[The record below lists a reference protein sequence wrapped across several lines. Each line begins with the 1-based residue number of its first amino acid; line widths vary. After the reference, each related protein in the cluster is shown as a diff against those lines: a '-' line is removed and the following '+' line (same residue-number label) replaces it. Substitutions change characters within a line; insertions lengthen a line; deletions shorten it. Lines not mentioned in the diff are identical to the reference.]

1 MRLLVTFFSFND
13 VFFFPLCVAVCY
25 FILRKS
31 AQRVKDPVISKLY
44 FKAFYFKIFCVI
56 VFTLITEF
64 YFKGGD
70 TGLYYQ
76 AIKDMRAA
84 IEADSKNFWVALTS
98 PKLDPNNPLF
108 PFFYYDNY
116 ADDLTYGY
124 MISPHNFFTPR
135 LGLIPS
141 YLFGNSYI
149 SINMCF
155 GFFALTGAIRLFK
168 FFHYFYPNMYREIAT
183 ATLFLPGVAYWSSG
197 LLKDPATFA
206 CIGIILYGFLNIFF
220 RKKNYVSSI
229 IWIVFCSYLLLVIK
243 VYILLVLVL
252 SVLIWQFAEFNKLIK
267 DKTLRRIFTV
277 LTFSAA
283 IVVGIFMLNYLT
295 SFEAAQDFQLNKLIE
310 SAERERMGYQSISQ
324 QLSGTDSHFEIN
336 TSNPVSLVLGGIVAT
351 FYRPFLWEINT
362 PIALLSAAESF
373 VFLLL
378 TLNFFFRKGIR
389 QFFVII
395 FSDGRILMCF
405 VFAIVFAIGIGSATA
420 NFGALSRYKIPCTA
434 FYLVMLL
441 LTYRKAELQYPQ
453 WFKSVIDL
461 VMPLKKPKRNIA
473 YS

>member
-1 MRLLVTFFSFND
+1 MTLLASFFSFSD
-13 VFFFPLCVAVCY
+13 VLFFPICVIVCY
-25 FILRKS
+25 FILRRS

-44 FKAFYFKIFCVI
+44 YKAFYFKIFCVV

-84 IEADSKNFWVALTS
+84 IEADSDNFWVALTS
-98 PKLDPNNPLF
+98 PKLESSNPLF

-141 YLFGNSYI
+141 YVFGNSYI

-155 GFFALTGAIRLFK
+155 GFFALIGAIRLFK
-168 FFHYFYPNMYREIAT
+168 FFYYFYPNMYREIAI

-206 CIGIILYGFLNIFF
+206 CIGIILYAILNIFF
-220 RKKNYVSSI
+220 RKKNIFSSI
-229 IWIVFCSYLLLVIK
+229 IWILFCGYLLLVIK

-252 SVLIWQFAEFNKLIK
+252 SVLIWQFAEFNKMIK
-267 DKTLRRIFTV
+267 DTTLRRIFTL
-277 LTFSAA
+277 LTFSSAA
-283 IVVGIFMLNYLT
+283 VVGFFMLNYLT

-310 SAERERMGYQSISQ
+310 NAERERNGYQNISQ
-324 QLSGTDSHFEIN
+324 QLAGTDSHFELN
-336 TSNPVSLVLGGIVAT
+336 TSNPVLLILNGVVAT
-351 FYRPFLWEINT
+351 FYRPFIWEINT
-362 PIALLSAAESF
+362 PIALLSAIESF
-373 VFLLL
+373 AFLLL
-378 TLNFFFRKGIR
+378 TINFFIRKGIR
-389 QFFVII
+389 EFFAII

-441 LTYRKAELQYPQ
+441 LTYRKAQLAYPQ
-453 WFKSVIDL
+453 WFKSVINL
-461 VMPLKKPKRNIA
+461 VLPIRRPQRNIV